1 MELANTAAYLWVSL
15 NATDAT
21 TAIWWTEAELY
32 RYLDEAAKRLA
43 RIAGVF
49 VERDASA
56 ALVAATHTYALPAR
70 AVEVAMAAAGGRALA
85 PWSVEEAEAYSST
98 WVVDAAPL
106 ADPLPSRYL
115 ANAEG
120 LDKVRLY
127 PIPGVGVAG
136 NFEVVFSG
144 TPPTI
149 AVGSSNIQCPEVLRE
164 YFFLAALGEARG
176 REGKGAMPEVAAWC
190 RQMAKVLA
198 SAIEGYF

>member
-15 NATDAT
+15 NATDAA

-49 VERDASA
+49 LERDTSV

-70 AVEVAMAAAGGRALA
+70 HVETAMAAAGGRSLDS
-85 PWSVEEAEAYSST
+85 WSVEEAEAYSST
-98 WVVDAAPL
+98 WVIDAAPL
-106 ADPLPSRYL
+106 ADPLPTRYL

-120 LDKVRLY
+120 VEKIRLY
-127 PIPGVGVAG
+127 PIPGTGVAG
-136 NFEVVFSG
+136 NLEVVFAA

-149 AVGSSNIQCPEVLRE
+149 AVGLSNVQCAEVLRE

-190 RQMAKVLA
+190 RQMAEVLA
-198 SAIEGYF
+198 SAIAGYF